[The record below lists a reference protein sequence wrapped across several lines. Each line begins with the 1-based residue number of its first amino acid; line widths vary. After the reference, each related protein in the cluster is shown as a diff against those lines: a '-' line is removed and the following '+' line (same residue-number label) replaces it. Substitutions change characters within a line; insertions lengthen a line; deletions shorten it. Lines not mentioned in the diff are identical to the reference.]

1 MYFKKL
7 EIFGFKSFADKTI
20 LNFEPGI
27 TAIVGPNG
35 CGKSNVFDS
44 IRWVLGEQS
53 VKELRGAD
61 MEDVIFNGTEKKPS
75 LGFAEVNL
83 VLANESRA
91 LPMEHDEVIIT
102 RRLFRSGESEY
113 LLNKNLVRLRD
124 IQELLMG
131 TGIGAEAYSL
141 IQQGKVDLIVNARP
155 EDRRVVFDEAAG
167 ITKYKAKRRE
177 ALSKLKSTED
187 NLLRV
192 NDIIIEL
199 KRQITSLERQASK
212 AKKYQEEFEKL
223 KNYEIELA
231 RYEIEHCQQKQQHFK
246 ENLKELEEKKA
257 SLVLKK
263 QEAEILLNDE
273 TQNLEDLEQ
282 KLGDVRAEEIKIEGQ
297 VNLSQR
303 QIGFNEERIQTLSEQ
318 DRRLHEQKEQL
329 IERCRLEQEKVEV
342 IKKDVVF
349 LEENIQKAEAQ
360 LQINQEGLKELEKL
374 IKESREVIQ
383 KDEERTL
390 NLTSNQVS
398 IRNEVTEIMKEVQ
411 GALARKRRLQ
421 LENEK
426 VVGEKGTVDQKLQ
439 NLEGQVEEVKKR
451 VEELKQKKSERLQT
465 IEDLQSRYNVLTERI
480 DQLEKKKLF
489 FISQKEFIEKLH
501 VQYQEMPDP
510 VIEGRLSTGAAPLA
524 HQTGIIGKIK
534 EVHNRGSSY
543 EIVCETKFVELDLKQ
558 ISAKI
563 EEIAQEITGL
573 AQEESILASQ
583 LQEQKNILR
592 EIEEKTQDEETTRSV
607 LEAQKN
613 DIFQEIKKLS
623 EELNLVYSELE
634 EVKESLI
641 ILKKKED
648 ELNYRLD
655 TITQDISW
663 CQNDIKDKQALIS
676 VKLQDKEE
684 TTVIIA
690 QLQTAIQ
697 AEKDKLK
704 VQQDNERMFSE
715 ALDNW
720 LDEIK
725 SIEDELKTHVLKQE
739 QYVQET
745 AVLKR
750 NIEEDQIRKEFLKKV
765 LTEHEIKKS
774 AIVEK
779 LNVIRNSLTSLE
791 DNIEDLRQNIHAQQM
806 SEQELGF
813 NEKGIKD
820 RLFQTYKID
829 LDQIDQMASAQAAEF
844 ASVDTA
850 VKTLNLEELN
860 TEIERLKKRCESF
873 GGVNL
878 MAIEE
883 FEELKERFNFLTKQQ
898 SDLLEAKSQLMSTI
912 TKINRTTREM
922 FLETFTKVSEEFRVY
937 FRTLF
942 RGGEARLI
950 LNDAED
956 ILESGIEIEARPPGK
971 KLQNISL
978 LSGGEK
984 TLTAIALIFG
994 IFKVNPSPFCVLDE
1008 IDAALDEANVDR
1020 FAYLLKEFS
1029 KIAQFIIITHN
1040 KKTIANSNV
1049 LYGITMEE
1057 TGVSR
1062 VVSVKFSDEKTR
1074 ELEEEPAPA

>member
-7 EIFGFKSFADKTI
+7 EIFGFKSFADKTV

-83 VLANESRA
+83 TLANESRA
-91 LPMEHDEVIIT
+91 LAVEHDEVIVT

-113 LLNKNLVRLRD
+113 LLNKSLVRLKD

-141 IQQGKVDLIVNARP
+141 IQQGKVDLIVNAKA

-167 ITKYKAKRRE
+167 ITKYKAKKRE
-177 ALSKLKSTED
+177 ALSKLKAAED
-187 NLLRV
+187 NLLRI

-223 KNYEIELA
+223 KGYEIELA
-231 RYEIEHCQQKQQHFK
+231 RYQIEQCHQKQQNFK
-246 ENLKELEEKKA
+246 DNLKELEDKKVSLA
-257 SLVLKK
+257 SKK
-263 QEAEILLNDE
+263 QDAETLLSDE
-273 TQNLEDLEQ
+273 IQNLEILEQ
-282 KLGDVRAEEIKIEGQ
+282 KLSDVRGEEIKIEGQ
-297 VNLSQR
+297 INLSQR
-303 QIGFNEERIQTLSEQ
+303 QIGFNEERIQTLNDQ
-318 DRRLHEQKEQL
+318 DARLHEQKDQL
-329 IERCRLEQEKVEV
+329 IERCRLQQEKVELF
-342 IKKDVVF
+342 KKEVVL
-349 LEENIQKAEAQ
+349 LEESIQKAEAQ
-360 LQINQEGLKELEKL
+360 LQVKQEGLKELEKL

-390 NLTSNQVS
+390 SLTSHQVS

-411 GALARKRRLQ
+411 GAIARKRRLQ
-421 LENEK
+421 VEDEK
-426 VVGEKGTVDQKLQ
+426 VIAEKETVHQKLQ
-439 NLEGQVEEVKKR
+439 NLEQQIEETKTR
-451 VEELKQKKSERLQT
+451 IEELKQKKAERLQI
-465 IEDLQSRYNVLTERI
+465 IEDLESRHGALVQKINE
-480 DQLEKKKLF
+480 LEKKKF
-489 FISQKEFIEKLH
+489 FLISQKEFIEKLH
-501 VQYQEMPDP
+501 AQYQDMPDP
-510 VIEGRLSTGAAPLA
+510 VITGLLSTESAPLA
-524 HQTGIIGKIK
+524 HQTGFIGKIK
-534 EVHNRGSSY
+534 EVHNVGSAY
-543 EIVCETKFVELDLKQ
+543 NITCETKFVELDVKQ

-563 EEIAQEITGL
+563 EEIARDIEGLTQEKDVL
-573 AQEESILASQ
+573 ATE
-583 LQEQKNILR
+583 LQQHKSLLIEV
-592 EIEEKTQDEETTRSV
+592 EEKIQNEETTRSV
-607 LEAQKN
+607 LEAQRN
-613 DIFQEIKKLS
+613 DILQEVQKLS
-623 EELNLVYSELE
+623 EELTLVNSELE

-690 QLQTAIQ
+690 QLQTAIE
-697 AEKDKLK
+697 AEKDKFK
-704 VQQDNERMFSE
+704 TQHDNERMFSE
-715 ALDNW
+715 TLDSW

-725 SIEDELKTHVLKQE
+725 SIEDQLKAHVLKRE
-739 QYVQET
+739 QYAQET
-745 AVLKR
+745 LGLKQK
-750 NIEEDQIRKEFLKKV
+750 IEDDQVRKESFKKI
-765 LTEHEIKKS
+765 LTDYEIQKS
-774 AIVEK
+774 TLVEK
-779 LNVIRNSLTSLE
+779 LNVLRNDLTSLE
-791 DNIEDLRQNIHAQQM
+791 DQIEDFRQNIHAQQM
-806 SEQELGF
+806 SEQELSF

-820 RLFQTYKID
+820 RLLQAYKID
-829 LDQIDQMASAQAAEF
+829 LDQISPPVEE
-844 ASVDTA
+844 TA
-850 VKTLNLEELN
+850 VNGMSPEELSL
-860 TEIERLKKRCESF
+860 EIERLKKRCESF

-883 FEELKERFNFLTKQQ
+883 FEELKERFAFLTKQQ

-912 TKINRTTREM
+912 SKINRTTRAM
-922 FLETFTKVSEEFRVY
+922 FLETFTKVSEEFRIY

-1062 VVSVKFSDEKTR
+1062 VVSVKFSDSEEKRR
-1074 ELEEEPAPA
+1074 ELEEEPAAA